1 MGLSLQSQRLNASN
15 FGEYWESHLYK
26 LEIWGGCGTWH
37 ILLLMGESDCLIGI
51 DVCVLSHI
59 GRGENLNF
67 HQSIIKQ
74 TREKES
80 ENLGGIHYIQG
91 MFLGQ

>member
-1 MGLSLQSQRLNASN
+1 
-15 FGEYWESHLYK
+15 
-26 LEIWGGCGTWH
+26 
-37 ILLLMGESDCLIGI
+37 MGESDCLIGI